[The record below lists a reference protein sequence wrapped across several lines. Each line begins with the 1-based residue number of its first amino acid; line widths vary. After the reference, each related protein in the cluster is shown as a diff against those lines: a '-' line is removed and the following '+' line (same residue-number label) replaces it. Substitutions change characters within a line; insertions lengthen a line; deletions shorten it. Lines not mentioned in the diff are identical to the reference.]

1 MATKTRAKRAR
12 TTGRRTKPAARKRS
26 AKRGKVPKHARG
38 RAKAGATNAR
48 AARARKPAARASA
61 QCKTAPRA
69 APRPAAASAAS
80 RELAALKVRFQREK
94 TALEK
99 RLTESVREIG
109 QLRHHE
115 ARAVQLERQL
125 KERDETIGQLRSQ
138 LSELRNRDLA
148 PPEDEEVQP
157 SLALGEREPH
167 DLDFDEEVDPE
178 DEDDELI

>member
-1 MATKTRAKRAR
+1 MAVKTRARGAR
-12 TTGRRTKPAARKRS
+12 TTGRKSKPVARKRAS
-26 AKRGKVPKHARG
+26 KRGKAPKQARG
-38 RAKAGATNAR
+38 RVKAGAAKTR
-48 AARARKPAARASA
+48 ATRVRKPAARAGA
-61 QCKTAPRA
+61 QHKTAGRVTA
-69 APRPAAASAAS
+69 RPAAAGAAS
-80 RELAALKVRFQREK
+80 RELTALKARFQREK
-94 TALEK
+94 AALEK

-115 ARAVQLERQL
+115 ARATQLERQL

-138 LSELRNRDLA
+138 LSELRNRELA

-178 DEDDELI
+178 DEDNELI